1 MVEGGIAK
9 KMGFERRR
17 ESGENTRQV
26 SKCIPMRVLEKT
38 TGTGLC
44 LVIGA
49 RMARAPG
56 EYTAGQRETES

>member
-1 MVEGGIAK
+1 M
-9 KMGFERRR
+9 
-17 ESGENTRQV
+17 